1 MILGSGLQLVIAFS
15 WKVFDANHD
24 QEIKEFT
31 QRQKAAA
38 KEQSHATAYV
48 SWKVKYNKKL
58 FTIKN
63 TFEKH
68 EYVST
73 ERIKEHDFRGIRLHE
88 LRLQHLFPEQAK
100 TPEQAVSAR
109 ERGFWSW
116 LI

>member
-1 MILGSGLQLVIAFS
+1 MILGTGLQLVIAFS

-24 QEIKEFT
+24 QEIQELT

-58 FTIKN
+58 FTIKY

-88 LRLQHLFPEQAK
+88 LRLQHLFPKQAK

-109 ERGFWSW
+109 ERGFSSW